1 MNIPNDALIHTV
13 PAAAQLRQVPGFQPL
28 KYLRERT
35 SQKTGRTVLKLDLP
49 YKRLWFRLACPNG
62 RMLLNPLR
70 ITDQLAIYEAMIY
83 TEKEDSQPLTRVT
96 ATATVSEAPNGKYI
110 EFAQDSALD
119 EALENA
125 GFGIQLCD
133 LIEGAGRSGHGSE
146 VIIDTDAMRQA
157 AAAAKSEKNET
168 RNAIPTHTPGAAQPQ
183 GPVRAAAPVPAR
195 TPVQTAAPAPVQ
207 APVQTT
213 APAPAQ
219 APVQAAAP
227 APVQAPVQATA
238 PAPAQ
243 APART
248 TAPAPVHAP
257 VQAAAPAPVQA
268 QTSAPAPTQNP
279 APVKTPVQPPVEAA
293 LQNPVNTV
301 KPSAVQ
307 APSETAQAAQNADNS
322 KAQNAAADTQGE
334 QRQVVI
340 PFPTPAPVEE
350 APAMPQTTAQAA
362 PSANYTADMTVEEIV
377 QRMTLDEAK
386 AVVVTS
392 GTCKGWT
399 LAQVMERRLA
409 SLRFYVCSPS
419 VDNVLKAAAQIVLEA
434 AQQKAG

>member
-110 EFAQDSALD
+110 EFAQDNALD

-168 RNAIPTHTPGAAQPQ
+168 RK
-183 GPVRAAAPVPAR
+183 
-195 TPVQTAAPAPVQ
+195 
-207 APVQTT
+207 
-213 APAPAQ
+213 
-219 APVQAAAP
+219 
-227 APVQAPVQATA
+227 
-238 PAPAQ
+238 
-243 APART
+243 
-248 TAPAPVHAP
+248 
-257 VQAAAPAPVQA
+257 
-268 QTSAPAPTQNP
+268 
-279 APVKTPVQPPVEAA
+279 VKR
-293 LQNPVNTV
+293 
-301 KPSAVQ
+301 KR
-307 APSETAQAAQNADNS
+307 
-322 KAQNAAADTQGE
+322 K
-334 QRQVVI
+334 R
-340 PFPTPAPVEE
+340 
-350 APAMPQTTAQAA
+350 
-362 PSANYTADMTVEEIV
+362 
-377 QRMTLDEAK
+377 K
-386 AVVVTS
+386 
-392 GTCKGWT
+392 
-399 LAQVMERRLA
+399 
-409 SLRFYVCSPS
+409 
-419 VDNVLKAAAQIVLEA
+419 
-434 AQQKAG
+434 